1 MKLSFVLPCLN
12 EELTIGATLR
22 ELQKVLPCIFCDY
35 EVIVVDNGS
44 TDDSKLIALSFDFI
58 KVITEPVKG
67 YGSAIRA
74 GVRAATGDYICIFD
88 LDTTYD
94 LTSIPEMVLC
104 LSSYDLVVGFREYPI
119 DSKFPLLNR
128 FGVFV
133 LSRIGNIL
141 FHTRIRDWHC
151 GLRIFRRDVGLSCS
165 SSGMEFASEVLIR
178 SRLYA
183 YVNVP
188 VDMRNDVTD
197 RKPKLRP
204 FSDGIRH
211 LKLMFRLLKESK
223 DEVII
228 KF

>member
-22 ELQKVLPCIFCDY
+22 ELQKVLPLLFCDY

-44 TDDSKLIALSFDFI
+44 TDDSKRIALSFDFV

-67 YGSAIRA
+67 YGAAIIA
-74 GVRAATGDYICIFD
+74 GTQFATGDYICIFD

-133 LSRIGNIL
+133 LSRIGNVL
-141 FHTRIRDWHC
+141 FHTHIRDWHC
-151 GLRIFRRDVGLSCS
+151 GLRIFRRDVGLSCN
-165 SSGMEFASEVLIR
+165 SSGMEFASEVLIC
-178 SRLYA
+178 SRFHSYI
-183 YVNVP
+183 NVP
-188 VDMRNDVTD
+188 VDMRNDTTG

-211 LKLMFRLLKESK
+211 LKLMLTLFREGKR
-223 DEVII
+223 EVTV